1 MKTIL
6 PDLSPEITIKTSR
19 SGGKGGQH
27 VNKVS
32 TKVEL
37 AFDLTNT
44 QLLSEEQKA
53 LLLERLSGKLT
64 KEGILLVVSQ
74 SERTQL
80 GNKRVAMVKLT
91 DLLERNLVVEK
102 KRKPTK
108 VPKSVVEKRLI
119 AKKRRGEIKKFRRTE
134 L

>member
-1 MKTIL
+1 MRTIL
-6 PDLSPEITIKTSR
+6 PDLSSEITVKTSR

-53 LLLERLSGKLT
+53 LLLVRLSGKLT
-64 KEGILLVVSQ
+64 KEGILLIVSQ

-80 GNKRVAMVKLT
+80 GNKRVAMTKLIE
-91 DLLERNLVVEK
+91 LLEKNLIVEK

-108 VPKSVVEKRLI
+108 VPKSVIEKRLI
-119 AKKRRGEIKKFRRTE
+119 AKKRRGEIKKFRRE

>member
-6 PDLSPEITIKTSR
+6 PDLSPEITVKTSR

-44 QLLSEEQKA
+44 QLFSEEQKA

-64 KEGILLVVSQ
+64 KEGILLIVSQ

-80 GNKRVAMVKLT
+80 GNKRVAFAKLNE
-91 DLLERNLVVEK
+91 LLERNLIVEK
-102 KRKPTK
+102 KRRPTK
-108 VPKSVVEKRLI
+108 VPKSVIEKRLV
-119 AKKRRGEIKKFRRTE
+119 AKKRRGEIKKFRRE